1 VRTDYQRKVLTV
13 RIKVCFFRR
22 EKRCREENMKHRS
35 REKIEKVMMIS
46 AVAVMGVAVYASS
59 MTGEWKPENPVFHAV
74 HEETETEPEEAGA
87 EYGEDSSKEPGQK
100 AAERETDSI
109 SGVIS
114 DDIGEA
120 LPCGEESETIPGG
133 GITFETD
140 SVENRAAAA
149 FTEIRVPGKCA
160 AFGERAAA
168 RREMMTEDMDF
179 VRKAEKEV
187 RSGAEHMITLWEKQE
202 EKTLV
207 GLSYMGGMEKLYC
220 VGATDL
226 RPEKCMVD
234 ACYSD
239 GSRRRLSPLM
249 MQMEGFSA
257 EKAGSFQGKIS
268 FEGKSV
274 RIPYEVAD
282 FQVVLHPNGGAC
294 AGGKGAVCH
303 LYNYT
308 MEQAAVPERTGYVFD
323 GWYLEEELLAAVQFP
338 FQASEQVTHLYAGW
352 KRQETSYVSENGIL
366 RLPENCTAIGKG
378 EFSHVEGKVEELYVG
393 AGILEIEPGA
403 FLGLRD
409 LSYIDVD
416 WKNPVYTTMNC
427 SLYTKDG
434 KCLIAS
440 PNALT
445 GLCRVH
451 AGTEALE
458 AYAFYESGI
467 STLILP
473 ENLKEIGSFAFG
485 RSLKILRFQGITP
498 PKSLKREAFAG
509 ISEELIIEVPEEA
522 LETYQEFLGN
532 FSPSLAEKVKGFR
545 KE

>member
-1 VRTDYQRKVLTV
+1 
-13 RIKVCFFRR
+13 
-22 EKRCREENMKHRS
+22 MKHKS
-35 REKIEKVMMIS
+35 RERIEKVMMLS
-46 AVAVMGVAVYASS
+46 AVAVMGFAVYASS
-59 MTGEWKPENPVFHAV
+59 MTEKWKPENPVFHAV
-74 HEETETEPEEAGA
+74 YGEMETEPEETETGTGKDGSEEAGKKA
-87 EYGEDSSKEPGQK
+87 AGQK
-100 AAERETDSI
+100 TDSI
-109 SGVIS
+109 SGVMP
-114 DDIGEA
+114 DDIGEE
-120 LPCGEESETIPGG
+120 LLCVEEDETIPEGSG
-133 GITFETD
+133 DITFVTD
-140 SVENRAAAA
+140 SVRSRDEAA
-149 FTEIRVPGKCA
+149 FTEVRVSGK
-160 AFGERAAA
+160 RAASWEGTET
-168 RREMMTEDMDF
+168 RREIMTEDMDF
-179 VRKAEKEV
+179 AKKAEQEV
-187 RSGAEHMITLWEKQE
+187 RSGTEHMISLWEEQE

-207 GLSYMGGMEKLYC
+207 GLSYVGGMEKLYC
-220 VGATDL
+220 VGAADL
-226 RPEKCMVD
+226 RPEECMVD

-249 MQMEGFSA
+249 IQAEGFSA
-257 EKAGSFQGKIS
+257 EQAGSFQGRIS

-274 RIPYEVAD
+274 RVPYEVAD

-294 AGGKGAVCH
+294 VGGKEAVSH

-308 MEQAAVPERTGYVFD
+308 MEQAAVPERTGYIFD
-323 GWYLEEELLAAVQFP
+323 GWYLEEELLTAARFP
-338 FQASEQVTHLYAGW
+338 FRASEQVTHLYAGW

-378 EFSHVEGKVEELYVG
+378 EFVHTEGNVEEIYVG

-403 FLGLRD
+403 FLGLKD

-416 WKNPVYTTMNC
+416 WKNPVYTTINC

-451 AGTEALE
+451 AGTETLGT
-458 AYAFYESGI
+458 YAFYESGI

-473 ENLKEIGSFAFG
+473 ENLKEIESFAFG

-498 PKSLKREAFAG
+498 PGSLSLEAFAG

-522 LETYQEFLGN
+522 LEAYQESLGN
-532 FSPSLAEKVKGFR
+532 ISPALAEKVKGFH